1 MLRNDGCVVSTVCCK
16 MMAVH
21 RVLCLQCVVYDGCVV
36 CVVSTVCCI

>member
-1 MLRNDGCVVSTVCCK
+1 

-21 RVLCLQCVVYDGCVV
+21 SVLCLQCVVYDGCAQCVV

>member
-1 MLRNDGCVVSTVCCK
+1 

-21 RVLCLQCVVYDGCVV
+21 SVLYSVLCLQCVVYDGCARCVV